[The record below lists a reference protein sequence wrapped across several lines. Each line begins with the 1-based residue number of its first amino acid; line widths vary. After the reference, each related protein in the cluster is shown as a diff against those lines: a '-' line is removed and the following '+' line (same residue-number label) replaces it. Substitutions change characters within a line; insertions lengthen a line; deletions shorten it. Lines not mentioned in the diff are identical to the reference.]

1 MLLLG
6 NTPASLLIHLRRVD
20 AEVGHG
26 SDGLEDVAEDIDH
39 GDVDDGLELAE
50 ELVRDPG
57 AQDRGEVAEG
67 GEGVVDGRG
76 FVLEH
81 NNCELLQRAVRRR

>member
-26 SDGLEDVAEDIDH
+26 SDGFEDVAEDIDH

-57 AQDRGEVAEG
+57 ADDRSEVARTYEEVIDCG
-67 GEGVVDGRG
+67 G
-76 FVLEH
+76 FVLK
-81 NNCELLQRAVRRR
+81 CLKWG

>member
-26 SDGLEDVAEDIDH
+26 GDGLEDVAEDIDH
-39 GDVDDGLELAE
+39 GDVDDCLELAE
-50 ELVRDPG
+50 QLVSNPG
-57 AQDRGEVAEG
+57 AW
-67 GEGVVDGRG
+67 
-76 FVLEH
+76 
-81 NNCELLQRAVRRR
+81 RRKTFTLTIAISV

>member
-1 MLLLG
+1 M
-6 NTPASLLIHLRRVD
+6 AQDVD
-20 AEVGHG
+20 E
-26 SDGLEDVAEDIDH
+26 
-39 GDVDDGLELAE
+39 GDVDDCLELAE

-81 NNCELLQRAVRRR
+81 SNCELVQKPVRRR